1 MKRQHRGPG
10 SPRAAAAAIPGQAP
24 AALGPP
30 SRGAGAPGQA
40 SPRPA
45 GGGGL
50 AGRYLGQP
58 ALVVRVLAAQ
68 HPLQLVHAARP
79 GPALPLPARGLRAP
93 AYNAPPRATCA
104 RQVGR
109 ARGLLGDGV
118 RGRAPQGL
126 PLVPHLLLLGNC
138 EAFRRSTTTHT
149 TPPVP
154 EKSPLISTTSLSWL
168 MTGC

>member
-79 GPALPLPARGLRAP
+79 GSSPPCSGTTSPSIQRAAAGYLRPAGRQGAGAAGGWSPREGARR
-93 AYNAPPRATCA
+93 
-104 RQVGR
+104 GR
-109 ARGLLGDGV
+109 ARRLRASPWFLTCCYWETAKLLDAV
-118 RGRAPQGL
+118 LLHTQL
-126 PLVPHLLLLGNC
+126 PPFQKSLLLFPQL
-138 EAFRRSTTTHT
+138 A
-149 TPPVP
+149 
-154 EKSPLISTTSLSWL
+154 
-168 MTGC
+168 